1 MDAPSRGQA
10 DGTDPADQWVLNP
23 KTGDYELRLNGSP
36 EHPAAP
42 GPRRASR
49 PGPAAPGPARVPGQR
64 GHGTVPAPA
73 RVPGPT
79 PAPDGADDGDD
90 ADGSGHRRRRQQK
103 PKRRSGR
110 RKALMWTGGALGLVL
125 VGGSAFAYYWYDRLN
140 GNINTVDIGDAGSDK
155 VLAEGPVN
163 ILVIGNDVR
172 TGKGNEA
179 YGDRD
184 NVTGHADTTLLFH
197 VAEDRTNATVM
208 SIPRDLM
215 TQIPECETKRSDGST
230 EVIPG
235 SAGPTKFNESF
246 GVSGRDPGCTMR
258 TVETIAGVEVD
269 HFMMFD
275 FNAVKTLSTAVGG
288 VEVCLEKPLKDLDGG
303 TKLDLPAGKSTLE
316 GEEALSFLRN
326 RHGLENESDL
336 DRIKMQQAFVASM
349 IRQLK
354 EDTLDSPSKMLDVA
368 DAATKSLTVDQ
379 GIGSARKLLTLAR
392 ELTKINLKNI
402 TMMTLPVIDN
412 PAEPTPVTV
421 VLDPVKGP
429 QVLGMLQDDVSF
441 TEVKKKE
448 KAAKDKQA
456 ALLEGPRA
464 EASAVRVD
472 VYNGGGPQGAAQETL
487 TWLRTSEGVSES
499 ANRGNAPAE
508 VARTRLEYAPDQAD
522 QARKLADLMG
532 LPASALKP
540 GGEDSDAAQPM
551 TLTLGPDFEGAGVP
565 VAAPKKVDVGQ
576 SRADERMC
584 KK

>member
-23 KTGDYELRLNGSP
+23 KTGDYELRPTGSP
-36 EHPAAP
+36 EHPVVPHPRGAPHDAA
-42 GPRRASR
+42 R
-49 PGPAAPGPARVPGQR
+49 PAPAAPTPDRVPGQR
-64 GHGTVPAPA
+64 GRGTAPAPSSDPA
-73 RVPGPT
+73 DAGEPGPR
-79 PAPDGADDGDD
+79 
-90 ADGSGHRRRRQQK
+90 GHRQR
-103 PKRRSGR
+103 KRGNGK
-110 RKALMWTGGALGLVL
+110 RKVLMWTGGALGLVL

-140 GNINTVDIGDAGSDK
+140 NNINTVDIGDAGSDK
-155 VLAEGPVN
+155 ILADGPVN

-215 TQIPECETKRSDGST
+215 TEIPDCETKQPDGST

-235 SAGPTKFNESF
+235 STGTTRFNESF
-246 GVSGRDPGCTMR
+246 GVNGRDPGCTMR
-258 TVETIAGVEVD
+258 TVEAIAGVEVD

-316 GEEALSFLRN
+316 GEQALSFLRN
-326 RHGLENESDL
+326 RHGLQNESDL

-349 IRQLK
+349 ISRLK

-368 DAATKSLTVDQ
+368 DAATKSLTVDK
-379 GIGSARKLLTLAR
+379 GIGSARKLLTLAK
-392 ELTKINLKNI
+392 ELTRIDLKNI

-412 PAEPTPVTV
+412 PDEPTPVTV
-421 VLDPVKGP
+421 VPDPVKAP
-429 QVLGMLQDDVSF
+429 QVFGMLQDDVSF

-456 ALLEGPRA
+456 ALLEGARA

-472 VYNGGGPQGAAQETL
+472 VLNGGGPQGAAQETL
-487 TWLRTSEGVSES
+487 TWLQTSEGVSRS
-499 ANRGNAPAE
+499 ANQGNAPAE
-508 VARTRLEYAPDQAD
+508 VGRTQLEYAPEQAD

-540 GGEDSDAAQPM
+540 GGEDSDPAQPM
-551 TLTLGPDFEGAGVP
+551 TLTLGPDFKAAGVP
-565 VAAPKKVDVGQ
+565 VATPKKVDVGQ
-576 SRADERMC
+576 SRADEKMC

>member
-1 MDAPSRGQA
+1 
-10 DGTDPADQWVLNP
+10 
-23 KTGDYELRLNGSP
+23 
-36 EHPAAP
+36 
-42 GPRRASR
+42 
-49 PGPAAPGPARVPGQR
+49 
-64 GHGTVPAPA
+64 
-73 RVPGPT
+73 
-79 PAPDGADDGDD
+79 
-90 ADGSGHRRRRQQK
+90 
-103 PKRRSGR
+103 
-110 RKALMWTGGALGLVL
+110 MWTGGVLGVVL
-125 VGGSAFAYYWYDRLN
+125 VGGSAFAYYWYDRLG
-140 GNINTVDIGDAGSDK
+140 GNINTVDIGDVGSDK
-155 VLAEGPVN
+155 VLADGPVN

-179 YGDRD
+179 YGNRD

-197 VAEDRTNATVM
+197 IAGDRSNATVM

-215 TQIPECETKRSDGST
+215 TTIPDCETRKPDGST

-235 SAGPTKFNESF
+235 STRPTKFNESY
-246 GVSGRDPGCTMR
+246 GVNGRDPGCTMR
-258 TVETIAGVEVD
+258 TVEEIAGVQVD

-288 VEVCLEKPLKDLDGG
+288 VKVCLEKPLKDLEGG
-303 TKLDLPAGKSTLE
+303 TKLDLPAGESTIE

-326 RHGLENESDL
+326 RHGLKNESDL
-336 DRIKMQQAFVASM
+336 DRIQMQQKFVASM

-368 DAATKSLTVDQ
+368 DAATKSLTVDK
-379 GIGSARKLLTLAR
+379 GIGTPAKLLTLAR
-392 ELTKINLKNI
+392 ELTRIDLKNI

-421 VLDPVKGP
+421 VPDPVKAP
-429 QVLGMLQDDVSF
+429 QVLGMLRDDVSF

-464 EASAVRVD
+464 EASAVHVD
-472 VYNGGGPQGAAQETL
+472 VFNGGGPQGAAQETL
-487 TWLRTSEGVSES
+487 AWLQTGEGVSRS
-499 ANRGNAPAE
+499 TNRGNAPAK
-508 VARTRLEYAPDQAD
+508 VGKTRLEYAPEQAD

-551 TLTLGPDFEGAGVP
+551 TLTLGPDFVKAGVP
-565 VAAPKKVDVGQ
+565 VSAPKKVDVGQ
-576 SRADERMC
+576 SRADEKMC
-584 KK
+584 AK